1 MNINQLRLK
10 NKKKYLIVNSDKFKT
25 ENDFLDAIAQKLN
38 EGIDIIELRE
48 TNTTPNKI
56 IRIGKKIRELC
67 SIFNTLFI
75 VNDRIDIAQIV
86 QADGIFLNKYSID
99 IISARKLTNEE
110 TIIGK
115 YVSDEK
121 EIENAKKEGADYLI
135 YGKELNTKTELPYF
149 IFGECKNL

>member
-48 TNTTPNKI
+48 QNSTPDKI
-56 IRIGKKIRELC
+56 VRIGKKIRELC

-75 VNDRIDIAQIV
+75 MTQKPGVSDAFL
-86 QADGIFLNKYSID
+86 ADNLTLFLFATLKYSISCA
-99 IISARKLTNEE
+99 I
-110 TIIGK
+110 
-115 YVSDEK
+115 
-121 EIENAKKEGADYLI
+121 AKI
-135 YGKELNTKTELPYF
+135 YCACAILK
-149 IFGECKNL
+149 IFTL

>member
-10 NKKKYLIVNSDKFKT
+10 NKKTYMIVNSNTFNNED
-25 ENDFLDAIAQKLN
+25 DFLDAIAKELK

-48 TNTTPNKI
+48 SCSTPDKI

-75 VNDRIDIAQIV
+75 INDRIDIAQVI
-86 QADGIFLNKYSID
+86 QADGILLNRFSFD
-99 IISARKLTNEE
+99 ILYARELTNDK

-115 YVSDEK
+115 VVSNKE
-121 EIENAKKEGADYLI
+121 EIEDAEKKGADFLVFEEEI
-135 YGKELNTKTELPYF
+135 NARTELPFF
-149 IFGECKNL
+149 ILGKCKKL

>member
-48 TNTTPNKI
+48 QNSTPDKI
-56 IRIGKKIRELC
+56 VRIGKKIRELC
-67 SIFNTLFI
+67 YIFNTLFI
-75 VNDRIDIAQIV
+75 INDRIDIAQII
-86 QADGIFLNKYSID
+86 QADGIFLNKFSID
-99 IISARKLTNEE
+99 ITSARNLTNEK

-115 YVSDEK
+115 YISDKE
-121 EIENAKKEGADYLI
+121 EIEKAENEGADYLI

-149 IFGECKNL
+149 IFSECKNL